1 MIYIYIFY
9 FLFFGF
15 LLTAIIGLLASWIDR
30 KVTAKVQYRVGPPL
44 LQPLI
49 DIVKLLGKETL
60 IPAGSSKITFL
71 MAPVIGFASVILV
84 STLLWVNNIYPTKS
98 FLGDLIVVLYLLVIP
113 SISIIMGGFAS
124 KNPLASLGASR
135 EMKLIL
141 SYELP
146 FILAVL
152 VAVIKS
158 GFTFRLGE
166 ILAFQAQNGAFVTS
180 WSGTLALIVAIICM
194 QAKLALVPFDIPE
207 AETEIVGGPLI
218 DIVKLLGKE
227 TLIPAGASKIT
238 FLMAPVIGLA
248 SVILV
253 STLLWIN
260 NIYPARSFLGDLIVV
275 LYLLVIPSI
284 SIIMG
289 GFASRNPL
297 ASLGASREMKLILS
311 YELPFILA
319 ILVAVIKSGF
329 TFRLGEILIFQGQ
342 NGAFVKSWSGT
353 LALIVAI
360 ICMQAKL
367 ALVPFDIPEA
377 ETEISGGVLIEYS
390 GTGLAIYRLMKNMLM
405 FTVPF
410 FLIIVFM
417 GGLRFDGIHLL
428 YGGLKYIGLVALM
441 TVIRNTN
448 PRVRIDQ
455 AVKFFWG
462 PMTIIAIIA
471 IILALLG
478 R

>member
-71 MAPVIGFASVILV
+71 MAPVIGLASVILV
-84 STLLWVNNIYPTKS
+84 STLLWINNIYPAKS

-124 KNPLASLGASR
+124 RNPFASLGASR

-152 VAVIKS
+152 VTVIKS

-166 ILAFQAQNGAFVTS
+166 ILTFQAQNGAFVGS

-207 AETEIVGGPLI
+207 AETEIAGGP
-218 DIVKLLGKE
+218 
-227 TLIPAGASKIT
+227 
-238 FLMAPVIGLA
+238 
-248 SVILV
+248 
-253 STLLWIN
+253 
-260 NIYPARSFLGDLIVV
+260 
-275 LYLLVIPSI
+275 
-284 SIIMG
+284 
-289 GFASRNPL
+289 
-297 ASLGASREMKLILS
+297 
-311 YELPFILA
+311 
-319 ILVAVIKSGF
+319 
-329 TFRLGEILIFQGQ
+329 
-342 NGAFVKSWSGT
+342 
-353 LALIVAI
+353 
-360 ICMQAKL
+360 
-367 ALVPFDIPEA
+367 
-377 ETEISGGVLIEYS
+377 LIEYS
-390 GTGLAIYRLMKNMLM
+390 GSGLAIYRLMKNMLM

-410 FLIIVFM
+410 FLIIVFI

-428 YGGLKYIGLVALM
+428 YGVLKYIGLVALM

-462 PMTIIAIIA
+462 PVTIIAIIA

>member
-1 MIYIYIFY
+1 MIYIFY
-9 FLFFGF
+9 FLFYGF
-15 LLTAIIGLLASWIDR
+15 FLTAIIGLLASWIDR
-30 KVTAKVQYRVGPPL
+30 KVTARIQYRVGPPL

-71 MAPVIGFASVILV
+71 MAPVIG
-84 STLLWVNNIYPTKS
+84 
-98 FLGDLIVVLYLLVIP
+98 
-113 SISIIMGGFAS
+113 
-124 KNPLASLGASR
+124 
-135 EMKLIL
+135 
-141 SYELP
+141 
-146 FILAVL
+146 
-152 VAVIKS
+152 
-158 GFTFRLGE
+158 
-166 ILAFQAQNGAFVTS
+166 
-180 WSGTLALIVAIICM
+180 
-194 QAKLALVPFDIPE
+194 
-207 AETEIVGGPLI
+207 
-218 DIVKLLGKE
+218 
-227 TLIPAGASKIT
+227 
-238 FLMAPVIGLA
+238 LA

-260 NIYPARSFLGDLIVV
+260 NINPAKSFLGDLIVV
-275 LYLLVIPSI
+275 LYFLVIPSI

-297 ASLGASREMKLILS
+297 ASLGASREMKLVLS

-319 ILVAVIKSGF
+319 MLVTVIKSGF
-329 TFRLGEILIFQGQ
+329 TFRLGEILAFQAQ
-342 NGAFVKSWSGT
+342 NGALVRSWSGV

-390 GTGLAIYRLMKNMLM
+390 GSGLAIYKLMKNMLL
-405 FTVPF
+405 FTLPF
-410 FLIIVFM
+410 FLIIIFI

-428 YGGLKYIGLVALM
+428 YSVLKYIGLVALM

-471 IILALLG
+471 VVLALLG

>member
-1 MIYIYIFY
+1 MIYIFY

-71 MAPVIGFASVILV
+71 IAPVIGFASVILV
-84 STLLWVNNIYPTKS
+84 STLLWINNIYPAKS

-113 SISIIMGGFAS
+113 SISIIIGGFAS
-124 KNPLASLGASR
+124 RNPLASLGASR
-135 EMKLIL
+135 EMKLVL

-146 FILAVL
+146 FILAIL
-152 VAVIKS
+152 VTVIKS

-166 ILAFQAQNGAFVTS
+166 ILAFQAQNGAFVRS
-180 WSGTLALIVAIICM
+180 WSGVLALIVAIICM

-218 DIVKLLGKE
+218 
-227 TLIPAGASKIT
+227 
-238 FLMAPVIGLA
+238 
-248 SVILV
+248 
-253 STLLWIN
+253 
-260 NIYPARSFLGDLIVV
+260 
-275 LYLLVIPSI
+275 
-284 SIIMG
+284 
-289 GFASRNPL
+289 
-297 ASLGASREMKLILS
+297 
-311 YELPFILA
+311 
-319 ILVAVIKSGF
+319 
-329 TFRLGEILIFQGQ
+329 
-342 NGAFVKSWSGT
+342 
-353 LALIVAI
+353 
-360 ICMQAKL
+360 
-367 ALVPFDIPEA
+367 
-377 ETEISGGVLIEYS
+377 EYS
-390 GTGLAIYRLMKNMLM
+390 GSGLAIYRLMKNMLM

-410 FLIIVFM
+410 FLIIVFI

>member
-1 MIYIYIFY
+1 MIYIFY

-60 IPAGSSKITFL
+60 VPAGS
-71 MAPVIGFASVILV
+71 
-84 STLLWVNNIYPTKS
+84 
-98 FLGDLIVVLYLLVIP
+98 
-113 SISIIMGGFAS
+113 
-124 KNPLASLGASR
+124 
-135 EMKLIL
+135 
-141 SYELP
+141 
-146 FILAVL
+146 
-152 VAVIKS
+152 
-158 GFTFRLGE
+158 
-166 ILAFQAQNGAFVTS
+166 
-180 WSGTLALIVAIICM
+180 
-194 QAKLALVPFDIPE
+194 
-207 AETEIVGGPLI
+207 
-218 DIVKLLGKE
+218 
-227 TLIPAGASKIT
+227 SKIT

-253 STLLWIN
+253 STLLWVN
-260 NIYPARSFLGDLIVV
+260 NIYPAKSFLGDLIVV

-297 ASLGASREMKLILS
+297 ASLGASREMKLVLG
-311 YELPFILA
+311 YELPFVLA
-319 ILVAVIKSGF
+319 TLVSVIKSGY
-329 TFRLGEILIFQGQ
+329 TFRLGEILAFQAQ
-342 NGAFVKSWSGT
+342 NGAFVRSWSGT

-377 ETEISGGVLIEYS
+377 ETEIVGGPLIEYS
-390 GTGLAIYRLMKNMLM
+390 GSGLAIYRLMKNMLM

-410 FLIIVFM
+410 FLIIVFI
-417 GGLRFDGIHLL
+417 GGLRLDGIHLL
-428 YGGLKYIGLVALM
+428 YGVLKYIGLVALM

-462 PMTIIAIIA
+462 PVTIIAIIA

>member
-1 MIYIYIFY
+1 MIYIFY

-71 MAPVIGFASVILV
+71 MAPVIG
-84 STLLWVNNIYPTKS
+84 
-98 FLGDLIVVLYLLVIP
+98 
-113 SISIIMGGFAS
+113 
-124 KNPLASLGASR
+124 
-135 EMKLIL
+135 
-141 SYELP
+141 
-146 FILAVL
+146 
-152 VAVIKS
+152 
-158 GFTFRLGE
+158 
-166 ILAFQAQNGAFVTS
+166 
-180 WSGTLALIVAIICM
+180 
-194 QAKLALVPFDIPE
+194 
-207 AETEIVGGPLI
+207 
-218 DIVKLLGKE
+218 
-227 TLIPAGASKIT
+227 
-238 FLMAPVIGLA
+238 LA

-260 NIYPARSFLGDLIVV
+260 NFYPTKSFLGDLIVV

-297 ASLGASREMKLILS
+297 ASLGASREMKLVLG

-319 ILVAVIKSGF
+319 VLVSVIKSGY
-329 TFRLGEILIFQGQ
+329 TFRLGEILTFQAQ
-342 NGAFVKSWSGT
+342 NGAFVRSWSGT

-377 ETEISGGVLIEYS
+377 ETEIVGGPLIEYS
-390 GTGLAIYRLMKNMLM
+390 GSGLAIYRLMKNMLM

-410 FLIIVFM
+410 FIIIVFI
-417 GGLRFDGIHLL
+417 GGLRLDGIHLL
-428 YGGLKYIGLVALM
+428 YSVLKYIGLVALM

-455 AVKFFWG
+455 AIKFFWG

>member
-1 MIYIYIFY
+1 MIYIFY

-84 STLLWVNNIYPTKS
+84 STLLW
-98 FLGDLIVVLYLLVIP
+98 
-113 SISIIMGGFAS
+113 
-124 KNPLASLGASR
+124 
-135 EMKLIL
+135 
-141 SYELP
+141 
-146 FILAVL
+146 
-152 VAVIKS
+152 
-158 GFTFRLGE
+158 
-166 ILAFQAQNGAFVTS
+166 
-180 WSGTLALIVAIICM
+180 
-194 QAKLALVPFDIPE
+194 
-207 AETEIVGGPLI
+207 
-218 DIVKLLGKE
+218 
-227 TLIPAGASKIT
+227 
-238 FLMAPVIGLA
+238 
-248 SVILV
+248 
-253 STLLWIN
+253 IN
-260 NIYPARSFLGDLIVV
+260 NIYPAKSFLGDLIVV

-319 ILVAVIKSGF
+319 VLVTVIKSGF
-329 TFRLGEILIFQGQ
+329 TFRLGEILTFQAQ
-342 NGAFVKSWSGT
+342 NGAFVGSWSGT

-377 ETEISGGVLIEYS
+377 ETEIAGGPLIEYS
-390 GTGLAIYRLMKNMLM
+390 GSGLAIYRLMKNMLM

-410 FLIIVFM
+410 FLIIVFI

-428 YGGLKYIGLVALM
+428 YGVLKYIGLVALM

-462 PMTIIAIIA
+462 PVTIIAIIA

>member
-1 MIYIYIFY
+1 MIFIFY

-71 MAPVIGFASVILV
+71 IAPVIGF
-84 STLLWVNNIYPTKS
+84 
-98 FLGDLIVVLYLLVIP
+98 
-113 SISIIMGGFAS
+113 
-124 KNPLASLGASR
+124 
-135 EMKLIL
+135 
-141 SYELP
+141 
-146 FILAVL
+146 
-152 VAVIKS
+152 
-158 GFTFRLGE
+158 
-166 ILAFQAQNGAFVTS
+166 
-180 WSGTLALIVAIICM
+180 
-194 QAKLALVPFDIPE
+194 
-207 AETEIVGGPLI
+207 
-218 DIVKLLGKE
+218 
-227 TLIPAGASKIT
+227 
-238 FLMAPVIGLA
+238 A

-260 NIYPARSFLGDLIVV
+260 NIYPAKSFLGDLIVV

-319 ILVAVIKSGF
+319 ILVTVIKSGF
-329 TFRLGEILIFQGQ
+329 TFRLGEILTFQAQ
-342 NGAFVKSWSGT
+342 NGAFVRSWSGT

-377 ETEISGGVLIEYS
+377 ETEIVGGPLIEYS
-390 GTGLAIYRLMKNMLM
+390 GSGLAIYRLMKNMLM

-410 FLIIVFM
+410 FLIIVFI

-428 YGGLKYIGLVALM
+428 YGVLKYIGLVALM

-448 PRVRIDQ
+448 PRVRIDH
-455 AVKFFWG
+455 AVKFFWA

>member
-1 MIYIYIFY
+1 MIYIFY

-71 MAPVIGFASVILV
+71 MAPVIG
-84 STLLWVNNIYPTKS
+84 
-98 FLGDLIVVLYLLVIP
+98 
-113 SISIIMGGFAS
+113 
-124 KNPLASLGASR
+124 
-135 EMKLIL
+135 
-141 SYELP
+141 
-146 FILAVL
+146 
-152 VAVIKS
+152 
-158 GFTFRLGE
+158 
-166 ILAFQAQNGAFVTS
+166 
-180 WSGTLALIVAIICM
+180 
-194 QAKLALVPFDIPE
+194 
-207 AETEIVGGPLI
+207 
-218 DIVKLLGKE
+218 
-227 TLIPAGASKIT
+227 
-238 FLMAPVIGLA
+238 LA

-260 NIYPARSFLGDLIVV
+260 NIYPVKSFLGDLIVV

-297 ASLGASREMKLILS
+297 ASLGASREMKLVLG

-319 ILVAVIKSGF
+319 TLVSVIKSGY
-329 TFRLGEILIFQGQ
+329 TFRLGEILDFQAQ
-342 NGAFVKSWSGT
+342 NGAFVGSWSGT

-377 ETEISGGVLIEYS
+377 ETEIVGGPLIEYS
-390 GTGLAIYRLMKNMLM
+390 GSGLAIYRLMKNMLM

-410 FLIIVFM
+410 FLIIVFI
-417 GGLRFDGIHLL
+417 GGLRLDGIHLL
-428 YGGLKYIGLVALM
+428 YGVLKYIGLVALM

-462 PMTIIAIIA
+462 PVTIIAIIA

>member
-71 MAPVIGFASVILV
+71 MAPVIGLASVILV
-84 STLLWVNNIYPTKS
+84 STLLWINNIYPAKS

-124 KNPLASLGASR
+124 RNPFASLGASR

-152 VAVIKS
+152 VTVIKS

-166 ILAFQAQNGAFVTS
+166 ILTFQAQNGAFVRS

-218 DIVKLLGKE
+218 
-227 TLIPAGASKIT
+227 
-238 FLMAPVIGLA
+238 
-248 SVILV
+248 
-253 STLLWIN
+253 
-260 NIYPARSFLGDLIVV
+260 
-275 LYLLVIPSI
+275 
-284 SIIMG
+284 
-289 GFASRNPL
+289 
-297 ASLGASREMKLILS
+297 
-311 YELPFILA
+311 
-319 ILVAVIKSGF
+319 
-329 TFRLGEILIFQGQ
+329 
-342 NGAFVKSWSGT
+342 
-353 LALIVAI
+353 
-360 ICMQAKL
+360 
-367 ALVPFDIPEA
+367 
-377 ETEISGGVLIEYS
+377 EYS
-390 GTGLAIYRLMKNMLM
+390 GSGLAIYRLMKNMLM

-410 FLIIVFM
+410 FLIIVFI

-428 YGGLKYIGLVALM
+428 YGVLKYIGLVALM

-462 PMTIIAIIA
+462 PVTIIAIIA

>member
-1 MIYIYIFY
+1 MIYIFY

-15 LLTAIIGLLASWIDR
+15 LLTASIGLLASWIDR
-30 KVTAKVQYRVGPPL
+30 KVTARVQYRVGPPL

-71 MAPVIGFASVILV
+71 MAPVIGF
-84 STLLWVNNIYPTKS
+84 
-98 FLGDLIVVLYLLVIP
+98 
-113 SISIIMGGFAS
+113 
-124 KNPLASLGASR
+124 
-135 EMKLIL
+135 
-141 SYELP
+141 
-146 FILAVL
+146 
-152 VAVIKS
+152 
-158 GFTFRLGE
+158 
-166 ILAFQAQNGAFVTS
+166 
-180 WSGTLALIVAIICM
+180 
-194 QAKLALVPFDIPE
+194 
-207 AETEIVGGPLI
+207 
-218 DIVKLLGKE
+218 
-227 TLIPAGASKIT
+227 
-238 FLMAPVIGLA
+238 A

-410 FLIIVFM
+410 FLIIVFI

-428 YGGLKYIGLVALM
+428 YGVLKYIGLVALM

-462 PMTIIAIIA
+462 PVTIIAIIA

>member
-1 MIYIYIFY
+1 MIYIFY

-30 KVTAKVQYRVGPPL
+30 KVTAKVQYRVGPPI

-71 MAPVIGFASVILV
+71 MAPVIGLASVILV
-84 STLLWVNNIYPTKS
+84 STLLWVNNIYPAKS

-113 SISIIMGGFAS
+113 SISIIIGGFAS
-124 KNPLASLGASR
+124 RNPLASLGASR
-135 EMKLIL
+135 EMKLVL
-141 SYELP
+141 GYELP
-146 FILAVL
+146 FILAIL
-152 VAVIKS
+152 VTVIKS

-166 ILAFQAQNGAFVTS
+166 ILTFQAQNGAFVRS

-218 DIVKLLGKE
+218 
-227 TLIPAGASKIT
+227 
-238 FLMAPVIGLA
+238 
-248 SVILV
+248 
-253 STLLWIN
+253 
-260 NIYPARSFLGDLIVV
+260 
-275 LYLLVIPSI
+275 
-284 SIIMG
+284 
-289 GFASRNPL
+289 
-297 ASLGASREMKLILS
+297 
-311 YELPFILA
+311 
-319 ILVAVIKSGF
+319 
-329 TFRLGEILIFQGQ
+329 
-342 NGAFVKSWSGT
+342 
-353 LALIVAI
+353 
-360 ICMQAKL
+360 
-367 ALVPFDIPEA
+367 
-377 ETEISGGVLIEYS
+377 EYS
-390 GTGLAIYRLMKNMLM
+390 GSGLAIFRLMKNMLM

-410 FLIIVFM
+410 FLIIVFI

-428 YGGLKYIGLVALM
+428 YGVLKYIGLVALM

-455 AVKFFWG
+455 AIKFFWG
-462 PMTIIAIIA
+462 PVTIIAIIA

>member
-1 MIYIYIFY
+1 MIYIFY

-60 IPAGSSKITFL
+60 VPAGS
-71 MAPVIGFASVILV
+71 
-84 STLLWVNNIYPTKS
+84 
-98 FLGDLIVVLYLLVIP
+98 
-113 SISIIMGGFAS
+113 
-124 KNPLASLGASR
+124 
-135 EMKLIL
+135 
-141 SYELP
+141 
-146 FILAVL
+146 
-152 VAVIKS
+152 
-158 GFTFRLGE
+158 
-166 ILAFQAQNGAFVTS
+166 
-180 WSGTLALIVAIICM
+180 
-194 QAKLALVPFDIPE
+194 
-207 AETEIVGGPLI
+207 
-218 DIVKLLGKE
+218 
-227 TLIPAGASKIT
+227 SKIT

-260 NIYPARSFLGDLIVV
+260 NIYPAKSFLGDLIVV

-297 ASLGASREMKLILS
+297 ASLGASREMKLVLG

-319 ILVAVIKSGF
+319 TLVSVIKSGY
-329 TFRLGEILIFQGQ
+329 TFRLGEILDFQVQ
-342 NGAFVKSWSGT
+342 NGAFVGSWSGV

-360 ICMQAKL
+360 MCMQAKL

-377 ETEISGGVLIEYS
+377 ETEIVGGPLIEYS
-390 GTGLAIYRLMKNMLM
+390 GSGLAIYRLMKNMLM

-410 FLIIVFM
+410 FLIIVFI
-417 GGLRFDGIHLL
+417 GGLRLDGIHLL
-428 YGGLKYIGLVALM
+428 YSVLKYIGLVALM

>member
-1 MIYIYIFY
+1 MIYIFY

-15 LLTAIIGLLASWIDR
+15 LLTASIGLLASWIDR
-30 KVTAKVQYRVGPPL
+30 KVTARVQYRVGPPL

-71 MAPVIGFASVILV
+71 MAPVIGF
-84 STLLWVNNIYPTKS
+84 
-98 FLGDLIVVLYLLVIP
+98 
-113 SISIIMGGFAS
+113 
-124 KNPLASLGASR
+124 
-135 EMKLIL
+135 
-141 SYELP
+141 
-146 FILAVL
+146 
-152 VAVIKS
+152 
-158 GFTFRLGE
+158 
-166 ILAFQAQNGAFVTS
+166 
-180 WSGTLALIVAIICM
+180 
-194 QAKLALVPFDIPE
+194 
-207 AETEIVGGPLI
+207 
-218 DIVKLLGKE
+218 
-227 TLIPAGASKIT
+227 
-238 FLMAPVIGLA
+238 A

>member
-1 MIYIYIFY
+1 MIYIFY
-9 FLFFGF
+9 FLFYGF
-15 LLTAIIGLLASWIDR
+15 FLTAIIGLLASWIDR
-30 KVTAKVQYRVGPPL
+30 KITARIQYRVGPPL

-71 MAPVIGFASVILV
+71 MAPVIG
-84 STLLWVNNIYPTKS
+84 
-98 FLGDLIVVLYLLVIP
+98 
-113 SISIIMGGFAS
+113 
-124 KNPLASLGASR
+124 
-135 EMKLIL
+135 
-141 SYELP
+141 
-146 FILAVL
+146 
-152 VAVIKS
+152 
-158 GFTFRLGE
+158 
-166 ILAFQAQNGAFVTS
+166 
-180 WSGTLALIVAIICM
+180 
-194 QAKLALVPFDIPE
+194 
-207 AETEIVGGPLI
+207 
-218 DIVKLLGKE
+218 
-227 TLIPAGASKIT
+227 
-238 FLMAPVIGLA
+238 LA

-260 NIYPARSFLGDLIVV
+260 NINPAKSFLGDLIVV

-297 ASLGASREMKLILS
+297 ASLGASREMKLVLS

-319 ILVAVIKSGF
+319 TLVTVIKSGF
-329 TFRLGEILIFQGQ
+329 TFKLGEILAFQAQ
-342 NGAFVKSWSGT
+342 NGALVRSWSGV

-377 ETEISGGVLIEYS
+377 ETEIVGGPLIEYS
-390 GTGLAIYRLMKNMLM
+390 GSGLAIYKLMKNMLL
-405 FTVPF
+405 FTLPF
-410 FLIIVFM
+410 FLIIVFI
-417 GGLRFDGIHLL
+417 GGLRFNGIHLL
-428 YGGLKYIGLVALM
+428 YGVLKYISLVALM

-471 IILALLG
+471 VVLALLG

>member
-1 MIYIYIFY
+1 MIYIFY

-71 MAPVIGFASVILV
+71 MAPVIGLASVILV
-84 STLLWVNNIYPTKS
+84 STLLWINNIYPAKS

-113 SISIIMGGFAS
+113 SISIIIGGFAS
-124 KNPLASLGASR
+124 RNPLASLGASR
-135 EMKLIL
+135 EMKLVL
-141 SYELP
+141 GYELP
-146 FILAVL
+146 FVLATL
-152 VAVIKS
+152 VSVIKS
-158 GFTFRLGE
+158 GYTFRLGE
-166 ILAFQAQNGAFVTS
+166 ILTFQAQNGAIVRS
-180 WSGTLALIVAIICM
+180 WSGTLALIVAIMCM

-218 DIVKLLGKE
+218 
-227 TLIPAGASKIT
+227 
-238 FLMAPVIGLA
+238 
-248 SVILV
+248 
-253 STLLWIN
+253 
-260 NIYPARSFLGDLIVV
+260 
-275 LYLLVIPSI
+275 
-284 SIIMG
+284 
-289 GFASRNPL
+289 
-297 ASLGASREMKLILS
+297 
-311 YELPFILA
+311 
-319 ILVAVIKSGF
+319 
-329 TFRLGEILIFQGQ
+329 
-342 NGAFVKSWSGT
+342 
-353 LALIVAI
+353 
-360 ICMQAKL
+360 
-367 ALVPFDIPEA
+367 
-377 ETEISGGVLIEYS
+377 EYS
-390 GTGLAIYRLMKNMLM
+390 GSGLAIYRLMKNMLM

-410 FLIIVFM
+410 FLIIVFI
-417 GGLRFDGIHLL
+417 GGLRLDGIHLL
-428 YGGLKYIGLVALM
+428 YGVLKYIGLVALM

>member
-1 MIYIYIFY
+1 MIYIFY

-60 IPAGSSKITFL
+60 VPAGS
-71 MAPVIGFASVILV
+71 
-84 STLLWVNNIYPTKS
+84 
-98 FLGDLIVVLYLLVIP
+98 
-113 SISIIMGGFAS
+113 
-124 KNPLASLGASR
+124 
-135 EMKLIL
+135 
-141 SYELP
+141 
-146 FILAVL
+146 
-152 VAVIKS
+152 
-158 GFTFRLGE
+158 
-166 ILAFQAQNGAFVTS
+166 
-180 WSGTLALIVAIICM
+180 
-194 QAKLALVPFDIPE
+194 
-207 AETEIVGGPLI
+207 
-218 DIVKLLGKE
+218 
-227 TLIPAGASKIT
+227 SKIT

-260 NIYPARSFLGDLIVV
+260 NIYPAKSFLGDLIVV

-297 ASLGASREMKLILS
+297 ASLGASREMKLVLG

-319 ILVAVIKSGF
+319 ILVTVIKSGF
-329 TFRLGEILIFQGQ
+329 TFRLGEILTFQAQ
-342 NGAFVKSWSGT
+342 NGAFVRSWSGT

-377 ETEISGGVLIEYS
+377 ETEIVGGPLIEYS
-390 GTGLAIYRLMKNMLM
+390 GSGLAIYRLMKNMLM

-410 FLIIVFM
+410 FLIIVFI
-417 GGLRFDGIHLL
+417 GGLRLDGIHLL
-428 YGGLKYIGLVALM
+428 YGVLKYIGLVALM

>member
-1 MIYIYIFY
+1 MIYIFY
-9 FLFFGF
+9 FLFYGF
-15 LLTAIIGLLASWIDR
+15 FLTAIIGLLASWIDR
-30 KVTAKVQYRVGPPL
+30 KVTARIQYRVGPPL

-71 MAPVIGFASVILV
+71 MAPVIG
-84 STLLWVNNIYPTKS
+84 
-98 FLGDLIVVLYLLVIP
+98 
-113 SISIIMGGFAS
+113 
-124 KNPLASLGASR
+124 
-135 EMKLIL
+135 
-141 SYELP
+141 
-146 FILAVL
+146 
-152 VAVIKS
+152 
-158 GFTFRLGE
+158 
-166 ILAFQAQNGAFVTS
+166 
-180 WSGTLALIVAIICM
+180 
-194 QAKLALVPFDIPE
+194 
-207 AETEIVGGPLI
+207 
-218 DIVKLLGKE
+218 
-227 TLIPAGASKIT
+227 
-238 FLMAPVIGLA
+238 LA

-260 NIYPARSFLGDLIVV
+260 NINPAKSFLGDLIVV
-275 LYLLVIPSI
+275 LYFLVIPSI

-297 ASLGASREMKLILS
+297 ASLGASREMKLVLS

-319 ILVAVIKSGF
+319 MLVTVIKSGF
-329 TFRLGEILIFQGQ
+329 TFRLGEILAFQAQ
-342 NGAFVKSWSGT
+342 NGALVRSWSGV

-390 GTGLAIYRLMKNMLM
+390 GSGLAIYKLMKNMLL
-405 FTVPF
+405 FTLPF
-410 FLIIVFM
+410 FLIIVFI

-428 YGGLKYIGLVALM
+428 YSVLKYIGLVALM

-471 IILALLG
+471 VVLALLG
-478 R
+478 K